1 MEENKRQEKDKKE
14 KKKNDQAFLADLF
27 KQVTTVVTNE
37 DGEVDYSATLC
48 PLFKAGVCD
57 KGKRCKYSHTMN
69 AENFAASNIDIY

>member
-1 MEENKRQEKDKKE
+1 M
-14 KKKNDQAFLADLF
+14 
-27 KQVTTVVTNE
+27 TTVVTNE
-37 DGEVDYSATLC
+37 AGEIDYSATLC